1 MSNITSHIEKVA
13 ISDLVNTYGTPL
25 YVYSKNNIESAFKK
39 YQNAFGNR
47 KHLICYAVK
56 ANSNLSVIALLAK
69 LGAGFDIVSRG
80 ELLRVLK
87 AGGDAKKVIFSGV
100 GKTSEDLKFA
110 LETGIYCF
118 NVESEAELYMLN
130 DEAKKL
136 GTVAAIS
143 FRVNPDVDAK
153 THPYISTGLRE
164 NKFGIPYDEAVRI
177 YKAADALNN
186 ISIKGIDCH
195 IGSQLTELAPYYD
208 AVDRML
214 KLIDELSANG
224 IQLAHLDMG
233 GGVGIDYQ
241 GEELINLQDLV
252 NMIYEKIGDRE
263 LSIAVEPGRSIVGDS
278 GCLLTEV
285 ILTKENEGK
294 HFAVVDAAMNDLIR
308 PALYESWMRIEQTK
322 ESSANVESYDI
333 VGPICETGD
342 FLGKDR
348 DLALEAGDIIAIKQ
362 AGAYGF
368 VMSSNYNTRGRA
380 AEVLVDNDQSYLVR
394 ERERLEDLFANEKV
408 VSFDEK

>member
-1 MSNITSHIEKVA
+1 MSSITSHIENVSV
-13 ISDLVNTYGTPL
+13 SDLVNRYGTPL
-25 YVYSKNNIESAFKK
+25 YVYSKNNIEKAFKQYK
-39 YQNAFGNR
+39 QAFGD
-47 KHLICYAVK
+47 KEHLICYAVK

-87 AGGDAKKVIFSGV
+87 AGGDANKVIFSGV
-100 GKTSEDLKFA
+100 GKTREDLRFA
-110 LETGIYCF
+110 LETGIHCF
-118 NVESEAELYMLN
+118 NVESEAEIYMLN
-130 DEAKKL
+130 EEAEKL
-136 GTVAAIS
+136 GKKAPVS

-177 YKAADALNN
+177 YKAAHDLSN
-186 ISIKGIDCH
+186 IEIKGIDCH
-195 IGSQLTELAPYYD
+195 IGSQLTDLAPYCD

-214 KLIDELSANG
+214 KLIDELLANG
-224 IQLAHLDMG
+224 IQLSHFDMG
-233 GGVGIDYQ
+233 GGVGIDYE

-252 NMIYEKIGDRE
+252 DMIYEKLGDRP
-263 LSIAVEPGRSIVGDS
+263 LSIAMEPGRSIVGDS
-278 GCLLTEV
+278 GYLLTEV

-294 HFAVVDAAMNDLIR
+294 YFAVVDAAMNDLIR

-322 ESSANVESYDI
+322 ESSAKIENYDI

-342 FLGKDR
+342 FLGKER
-348 DLALEAGDIIAIKQ
+348 ELALEAGDILAIKQ

-380 AEVLVDNDQSYLVR
+380 AEVLVDNDQAYLIR

>member
-1 MSNITSHIEKVA
+1 MSQLTSHIEQVA
-13 ISDLVNTYGTPL
+13 IEDLVKTYGTPL
-25 YVYSKNNIESAFKK
+25 YVYSKASITEAFKR
-39 YQNAFGNR
+39 YQDAFGAR

-56 ANSNLSVIALLAK
+56 ANSNLSVIRLLAD

-87 AGGDAKKVIFSGV
+87 AGGDPKKVIFSGV
-100 GKTSEDLKFA
+100 GKTRADLRFA
-110 LETGIYCF
+110 LETGIHCF

-130 DEAKKL
+130 EEAGHL
-136 GTVAAIS
+136 GLTAPIS

-164 NKFGIPYDEAVRI
+164 NKFGIPYDQAVRL
-177 YKAADALNN
+177 YEAAQQLPN
-186 ISIKGIDCH
+186 IAIKGIDCH
-195 IGSQLTELAPYYD
+195 IGSQLTDLSPYCD

-214 KLIDELSANG
+214 KLIDALTEKG
-224 IQLAHLDMG
+224 IVLEHFDMG
-233 GGVGIDYQ
+233 GGLGIDYQ
-241 GEELINLQDLV
+241 GETLITPQTLV
-252 NMIYEKIGDRE
+252 DMIYEKLGDRD
-263 LSIAVEPGRSIVGDS
+263 LTMAMEPGRSIVGDS
-278 GCLLTEV
+278 GYLLTEV

-308 PALYESWMRIEQTK
+308 PALYESWMRIETAK
-322 ESSANVESYDI
+322 ESDAPVHNYDI
-333 VGPICETGD
+333 VGPVCETGD
-342 FLGKDR
+342 FLGKNR
-348 DLALEAGDIIAIKQ
+348 DLALSAGDILVVKQ

-380 AEVLVDNDQSYLVR
+380 AEILIDQDQAYLIR

-408 VSFDEK
+408 VSFDER

>member
-1 MSNITSHIEKVA
+1 MSNITSHIENVE
-13 ISDLVNTYGTPL
+13 ISDLVNAYGTPL
-25 YVYSKNNIESAFKK
+25 YVYSKNNIENAFRK
-39 YQNAFGNR
+39 YQSAFGNR
-47 KHLICYAVK
+47 EHLICYAVK
-56 ANSNLSVIALLAK
+56 ANSNLSVISLLAK

-100 GKTSEDLKFA
+100 GKTREDLKFA

-118 NVESEAELYMLN
+118 NVESEAEIYMLN
-130 DEAKKL
+130 EEAGKL
-136 GTVAAIS
+136 GKQAPVS

-177 YKAADALNN
+177 YKAAHALSN
-186 ISIKGIDCH
+186 IDIRGIDCH
-195 IGSQLTELAPYYD
+195 IGSQLTELAPYCD

-224 IQLAHLDMG
+224 IELAHLDMG

-241 GEELINLQDLV
+241 GESLINLQELID
-252 NMIYEKIGDRE
+252 MIYEKLGDRK
-263 LSIAVEPGRSIVGDS
+263 LSVAVEPGRSIVGDS
-278 GCLLTEV
+278 GYLLTEV

-294 HFAVVDAAMNDLIR
+294 HFAIVDAAMNDLIR

-322 ESSANVESYDI
+322 DSNAKVENYDI

-348 DLALEAGDIIAIKQ
+348 ELALEAGDVIVIKQ

-380 AEVLVDNDQSYLVR
+380 AEVIVDNGQSYLVR

>member
-1 MSNITSHIEKVA
+1 MSSITSHIENVSV
-13 ISDLVNTYGTPL
+13 SDLVNRYGTPL
-25 YVYSKNNIESAFKK
+25 YVYSKSNIEKAFKQYK
-39 YQNAFGNR
+39 QAFGD
-47 KHLICYAVK
+47 KEHLICYAVK

-87 AGGDAKKVIFSGV
+87 AGGDANKVIFSGV
-100 GKTSEDLKFA
+100 GKTREDLRFA
-110 LETGIYCF
+110 LETGIHCF
-118 NVESEAELYMLN
+118 NVESEAEIYMLN
-130 DEAKKL
+130 EEAEKL
-136 GTVAAIS
+136 GKKAPVS

-177 YKAADALNN
+177 YKAAHILKN
-186 ISIKGIDCH
+186 IEIKGIDCH
-195 IGSQLTELAPYYD
+195 IGSQLTELAPYCD

-214 KLIDELSANG
+214 KLIDELSAND
-224 IQLAHLDMG
+224 IQLSHFDMG

-241 GEELINLQDLV
+241 GEQLINLQDLV
-252 NMIYEKIGDRE
+252 DMIYEKLGDRP
-263 LSIAVEPGRSIVGDS
+263 LSIAMEPGRSIVGDS
-278 GCLLTEV
+278 GYLFTEV

-294 HFAVVDAAMNDLIR
+294 YFAVVDAAMNDLIR

-322 ESSANVESYDI
+322 ESSAKVENYDI

-342 FLGKDR
+342 FLGKER
-348 DLALEAGDIIAIKQ
+348 ELALEAGDIIAIKQ

-380 AEVLVDNDQSYLVR
+380 AEVLVDNDQAYLIR

>member
-1 MSNITSHIEKVA
+1 MSSITSHIENVSV
-13 ISDLVNTYGTPL
+13 SDLVNRYGTPL
-25 YVYSKNNIESAFKK
+25 YVYSKSNIEKAFKQYK
-39 YQNAFGNR
+39 QAFGN
-47 KHLICYAVK
+47 KEHLICYAVK

-87 AGGDAKKVIFSGV
+87 AGGDANKVIFSGV
-100 GKTSEDLKFA
+100 GKTREDLRFA
-110 LETGIYCF
+110 LETGIHCF
-118 NVESEAELYMLN
+118 NVESEAEIYMLN
-130 DEAKKL
+130 EEAENLGKKAP
-136 GTVAAIS
+136 VS

-177 YKAADALNN
+177 YKAAHALNN
-186 ISIKGIDCH
+186 IEIKGIDCH
-195 IGSQLTELAPYYD
+195 IGSQLTELAPYCD

-214 KLIDELSANG
+214 KLIDELSTNG
-224 IQLAHLDMG
+224 IQLSHFDMG
-233 GGVGIDYQ
+233 GGVGIDYE

-252 NMIYEKIGDRE
+252 DMIYEKLGDRP
-263 LSIAVEPGRSIVGDS
+263 LSIAMEPGRSIVGDS
-278 GCLLTEV
+278 GYLLTEV

-294 HFAVVDAAMNDLIR
+294 YFAVVDAAMNDLIR

-322 ESSANVESYDI
+322 ESSAKVENYDI

-342 FLGKDR
+342 FLGKER
-348 DLALEAGDIIAIKQ
+348 ELALEAGDVIAIKQ

-380 AEVLVDNDQSYLVR
+380 AEVLVDNDQAYLIR

>member
-1 MSNITSHIEKVA
+1 MSSITSHIENVSV
-13 ISDLVNTYGTPL
+13 SDLVNRYGTPL
-25 YVYSKNNIESAFKK
+25 YVYSKNNIEKAFKQYK
-39 YQNAFGNR
+39 QAFGD
-47 KHLICYAVK
+47 KEHLICYAVK

-87 AGGDAKKVIFSGV
+87 AGGDPKKVIFSGV
-100 GKTSEDLKFA
+100 GKTREDLRFA
-110 LETGIYCF
+110 LETGIHCF
-118 NVESEAELYMLN
+118 NVESEAEIYMLN
-130 DEAKKL
+130 EEAEKL
-136 GTVAAIS
+136 GKQAPVS

-164 NKFGIPYDEAVRI
+164 NKFGIPYGEAVRI
-177 YKAADALNN
+177 YKAAHALPN
-186 ISIKGIDCH
+186 IEIKGIDCH
-195 IGSQLTELAPYYD
+195 IGSQLTELAPYRD

-224 IQLAHLDMG
+224 IQLSHFDMG
-233 GGVGIDYQ
+233 GGVGIDYE

-252 NMIYEKIGDRE
+252 DMIYEKLGDRP
-263 LSIAVEPGRSIVGDS
+263 LSIAMEPGRSIVGDS
-278 GCLLTEV
+278 GYLLTEV

-322 ESSANVESYDI
+322 ESNAKVENYDI

-348 DLALEAGDIIAIKQ
+348 ELALEAGDILAIKQ
-362 AGAYGF
+362 SGAYGF

-380 AEVLVDNDQSYLVR
+380 AEILVDNDQAYLIR

>member
-1 MSNITSHIEKVA
+1 MSSITSHIENVSV
-13 ISDLVNTYGTPL
+13 SDLVNRYGTPL
-25 YVYSKNNIESAFKK
+25 YVYSKNNIEKAFKLYK
-39 YQNAFGNR
+39 QAFGD
-47 KHLICYAVK
+47 KEHLICYAVK

-87 AGGDAKKVIFSGV
+87 AGGNPQKVIFSGV
-100 GKTSEDLKFA
+100 GKTREDLRFA
-110 LETGIYCF
+110 LETGIHCF
-118 NVESEAELYMLN
+118 NVESEAEIYMLN
-130 DEAKKL
+130 EEAERL
-136 GTVAAIS
+136 GKQAPVS

-177 YKAADALNN
+177 YKAAHALPN
-186 ISIKGIDCH
+186 IEIKGIDCH
-195 IGSQLTELAPYYD
+195 IGSQLTELAPYCD

-224 IQLAHLDMG
+224 IQLSHFDMG
-233 GGVGIDYQ
+233 GGVGIDYE

-252 NMIYEKIGDRE
+252 DMIYEKLGNRP
-263 LSIAVEPGRSIVGDS
+263 LSIAMEPGRSIVGDS
-278 GCLLTEV
+278 GYLLAEV

-322 ESSANVESYDI
+322 ESSAKIENYDI

-342 FLGKDR
+342 FLGKER
-348 DLALEAGDIIAIKQ
+348 ELALETGDILAIKQ

-380 AEVLVDNDQSYLVR
+380 AEILVDNDQAYLIR